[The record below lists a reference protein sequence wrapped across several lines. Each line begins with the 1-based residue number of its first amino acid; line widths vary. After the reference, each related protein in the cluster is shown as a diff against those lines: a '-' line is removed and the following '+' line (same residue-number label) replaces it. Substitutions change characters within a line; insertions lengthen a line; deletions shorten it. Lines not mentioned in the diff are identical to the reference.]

1 MRCGGKSVL
10 TVRHPEI
17 RVSVVPEARG
27 DFRIVDHVTKALRK
41 AGVPQEE
48 INQFCD
54 EAVAAAE
61 KELLRICAEWVT
73 VEIARASEPSTRERR

>member
-1 MRCGGKSVL
+1 M

-41 AGVPQEE
+41 AGVPREE
-48 INQFCD
+48 IDQFATRRLRLKRTCCKY
-54 EAVAAAE
+54 AE
-61 KELLRICAEWVT
+61 
-73 VEIARASEPSTRERR
+73 SG

>member
-1 MRCGGKSVL
+1 MRGKPVV

-17 RVSVVPEARG
+17 RVSVVPEARS

-48 INQFCD
+48 IDQFCD

-61 KELLRICAEWVT
+61 KELLRICGEWVT
-73 VEIARASEPSTRERR
+73 VEIARAFEPSTRERK